1 MGRPRRHGTE
11 TAARLLDAAERIV
24 ESDGVEALTVRR
36 VAEEV
41 GTTTRAVY
49 SVFGS
54 KDGLFVALGRRAF
67 DLLGAGISSLATTDD
82 PAADLIRAGVE
93 VFRPLVVEHPSLYR
107 IAVQRSLPEPSL
119 AAGFR
124 GAASTALDGL
134 RARVGRLEQRGEL
147 GGRSVR
153 DATTQFHALCEGLG
167 GLELAGM
174 LQSGEELR
182 LWTEA
187 LTALVRGFAATRP
200 THEEDPVGRS

>member
-1 MGRPRRHGTE
+1 MGRPRRHGQA
-11 TAARLLDAAERIV
+11 TAALLIDAAERIV
-24 ESDGVEALTVRR
+24 ESEGLDALTVRR

-54 KDGLFVALGRRAF
+54 KDGLFVALGVRAF
-67 DLLGAGISSLATTDD
+67 DFLGAGISALLTTED
-82 PAADLIRAGVE
+82 PASDLIRAGVE

-107 IAVQRSLPEPSL
+107 IAIQRALPKPSL

-124 GAASTALDGL
+124 AAATDALDGL
-134 RARVGRLEQRGEL
+134 RARVARLDDAEAL

-153 DATTQFHALCEGLG
+153 DATVQFHALCEGLG

-174 LQSGEELR
+174 LQRGEEVR

-187 LTALVRGFAATRP
+187 LTALVQGFATTP
-200 THEEDPVGRS
+200 TGSS

>member
-1 MGRPRRHGTE
+1 MGRPRRHGSE
-11 TAARLLDAAERIV
+11 TAARLVDAAERIV
-24 ESDGVEALTVRR
+24 EGEGLDALTVRR

-54 KDGLFVALGRRAF
+54 KDGLFVALGVRAF
-67 DLLGAGISSLATTDD
+67 DLLRAGITGLTTTDD
-82 PAADLIRAGVE
+82 PAADLIRAGSE

-107 IAVQRSLPEPSL
+107 IAIQRALPEPSL

-124 GAASTALDGL
+124 AAANEALDGL
-134 RARVGRLEQRGEL
+134 RARVARLEEAGLL

-174 LQSGEELR
+174 LEPGEEAR
-182 LWTEA
+182 LWHEA
-187 LTALVRGFAATRP
+187 LSALVRGFDSSA
-200 THEEDPVGRS
+200 GQ